1 MLSSVKIISGIEV
14 KNENF
19 TPYYLHRTHSNLSK
33 VQLDTLRKVLLLQNI
48 EIRHQLHRKAEEL
61 CKY

>member
-14 KNENF
+14 KKENF
-19 TPYYLHRTHSNLSK
+19 TPYLHRTHSNLNK
-33 VQLDTLRKVLLLQNI
+33 EQLDTLRKVLLLQNI
-48 EIRHQLHRKAEEL
+48 EIRHQLHSKAEEL